1 LLAHGINHGIKLV
14 DSPVLQYLYYL
25 AQIGIALSPLAEDSI
40 YCKLEKNP
48 LVEYFKQGLNVSLS
62 TDNPLQI
69 HITEEAL
76 IEEYSVAS
84 KYWRLSGVDL
94 CELARNSVL
103 QSGFE
108 HLRKVQWLGES
119 YYKIG
124 VSGNDVRKSNVPNE
138 RISFRIERL
147 CYESNFIHK
156 IVRYFGDPFLYE
168 KQDSWK
174 GTSTPIDRSSI
185 IEHKR
190 KVTDDH
196 FV

>member
-40 YCKLEKNP
+40 YCKIEKNP
-48 LVEYFKQGLNVSLS
+48 LAEYFKQGLNVSLS

-119 YYKIG
+119 YYKTGI
-124 VSGNDVRKSNVPNE
+124 SGNDVRKSNVPNE

-156 IVRYFGDPFLYE
+156 IVRYFGDPFLCE
-168 KQDSWK
+168 KQDPWK
-174 GTSTPIDRSSI
+174 GTSTPIDRSPI